1 MNFESLLEKI
11 NLSQQS
17 LNYLNGVILCRPQ
30 YKKKNNLITMKIIN
44 NNFLP
49 YQVIEELN
57 SKLADYLKLN
67 VKLTFKIIDHISS
80 SLWLIFHTIIK

>member
-1 MNFESLLEKI
+1 
-11 NLSQQS
+11 
-17 LNYLNGVILCRPQ
+17 
-30 YKKKNNLITMKIIN
+30 MKIIN

-67 VKLTFKIIDHISS
+67 VKLTFKIIDQNISS
-80 SLWLIFHTIIK
+80 SELMAYISYYNKINNAKLTLIPIVENDKIYINLDDKKTLML